1 MLAGAPPRSVFHFRE
16 RLFHDKLCPRGGT
29 QPPRIGCPGLD
40 SLKYSVWMLPPTSVV
55 TGANPTPP
63 TNRGRDSVSAIKG
76 GDCVFLPA
84 VVLHA
89 PSRNSLNGPAK
100 GSARYTV
107 NWR

>member
-1 MLAGAPPRSVFHFRE
+1 MPRFRQLE
-16 RLFHDKLCPRGGT
+16 IQCVDA
-29 QPPRIGCPGLD
+29 
-40 SLKYSVWMLPPTSVV
+40 PPTSVV